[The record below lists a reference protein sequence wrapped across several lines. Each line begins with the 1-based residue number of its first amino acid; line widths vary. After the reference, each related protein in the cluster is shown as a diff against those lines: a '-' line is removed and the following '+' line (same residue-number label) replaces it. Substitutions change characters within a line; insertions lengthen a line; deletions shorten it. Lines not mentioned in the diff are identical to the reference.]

1 MPELPEV
8 ETIARIL
15 REGGGAERPPLVG
28 RVIRQARVLWPREVS
43 GLSAAEFAQ
52 RVAGRRV
59 AAVSRHGKYLIL
71 ELCGS
76 GGVTASTC
84 ASPDHPLFMLVHLRM
99 SGRLDVTPEA
109 DAFTPHARVVWLL
122 DDGWALRF
130 DDARKFG
137 RVYLTDQPSQV
148 TGKLGPDAL
157 SIGAQEFASRLLAKR
172 GALKPILLD
181 QRFIAGVGNIYAD
194 ESLFL
199 ARLHPTRLASALSA
213 GEADRLHAAIRQVL
227 LDGIAANG
235 ASFDWVYPGG
245 NYQDHFKVY
254 GRAGLPC
261 VNCGRPVSRM
271 VVGQRSAHF
280 CAACQK

>member
-1 MPELPEV
+1 M
-8 ETIARIL
+8 L
-15 REGGGAERPPLVG
+15 REGSRPDKPPLVG
-28 RVIRQARVLWPREVS
+28 RLIREARVLWPREVS
-43 GLSAAEFAQ
+43 GLPAPAFAQ
-52 RVAGRRV
+52 RVAGCRV
-59 AAVSRHGKYLIL
+59 VSISRHGKYLIL
-71 ELCGS
+71 ELRREGE
-76 GGVTASTC
+76 GYPPDVDTTC
-84 ASPDHPLFMLVHLRM
+84 TQRPLFMLVHLRM
-99 SGRLDVTPEA
+99 SGRLDVAPVA

-137 RVYLTDQPSQV
+137 RVYLTEQVSDV

-157 SIGAQEFASRLLAKR
+157 SVDAQAFAARLLAKR

-181 QRFIAGVGNIYAD
+181 QSFIAGVGNIYAD

-199 ARLHPTRLASALSA
+199 ARLHPTRLAGALN
-213 GEADRLHAAIRQVL
+213 ADDALRLHQAVRQVL

-245 NYQDHFKVY
+245 NYQEHFRVY

-261 VNCGRPVSRM
+261 VDCGRPIHRI
-271 VVGQRSAHF
+271 VVGQRSTHF
-280 CAACQK
+280 CAACQQ